1 MNVLGVWFGGRSR
14 PQVSVRRLNH
24 GPLEDGSTPK
34 SATVTG
40 YFANLPS
47 AQLGTH
53 WFSSSVPCP
62 RAAVAVQSAQVRSST
77 RTPSSAQASTIDDGL
92 VLSGNGSALAQ
103 LATTPTAAAGAG
115 APAVIAGDPA
125 VAVAVAVA
133 VAAPADAVEFAAV
146 GFGAVGEPVPAAAR
160 VGEAVAAAVELAAAV
175 PFAPE

>member
-1 MNVLGVWFGGRSR
+1 VNVLGVWFGGRSR
-14 PQVSVRRLNH
+14 PQVRVRRLNH

-77 RTPSSAQASTIDDGL
+77 QTPSSAQASTIDDGL

-103 LATTPTAAAGAG
+103 LATTPTEAAGAG
-115 APAVIAGDPA
+115 APAVVAGDPA
-125 VAVAVAVA
+125 AVVAVA
-133 VAAPADAVEFAAV
+133 VAAPADAV
-146 GFGAVGEPVPAAAR
+146 GFGAVGEPAPAAAR
-160 VGEAVAAAVELAAAV
+160 VADPGAAAVEVAAAV
-175 PFAPE
+175 PFPPE